1 MGISRSATVLI
12 AYLMKTRNLSP
23 EEAMEKVRAIRPFIC
38 PNLSFRLQL
47 DLYWD
52 MGCPDQVQEQPKYQ
66 RWLFRK
72 QLEKSNAIG
81 KPPKQIVYYDQE
93 KAAAEVQGSEE
104 ASSESM
110 EIELRCKRCR

>member
-66 RWLFRK
+66 RWLFQK
-72 QLEKSNAIG
+72 QLGTSNAIG
-81 KPPKQIVYYDQE
+81 RPPEQIIFCDQE
-93 KAAAEVQGSEE
+93 KAVAEVQGLEE
-104 ASSESM
+104 GSTESV
-110 EIELRCKRCR
+110 ELELRCKRCR